1 MLTAPP
7 ATPPAPATPSAPAS
21 QTESTVFVVDDDPAL
36 RKSLRWLMESIGL
49 RVQTFASASEFLS
62 AYDPEQS
69 GCIVLDVRMPGM
81 SGLELQER
89 LREKDCQLPI
99 LVMTA
104 FGDVPMAVRAMKAGA
119 VHFFEKPVSDQVL
132 LDHVQSALVDDRR
145 RRQEQAQHR
154 NAAERYA
161 RLTAREAEV
170 IELVVQGLSSKE
182 IGSQLGVSFKTVEAH
197 RAKIMKKMEADSV
210 PHLIRLYLDL
220 PKGTRKP
227 SALSDD
233 AMQVIDDA

>member
-1 MLTAPP
+1 MLTA
-7 ATPPAPATPSAPAS
+7 TPVT
-21 QTESTVFVVDDDPAL
+21 QTEPTVSTVFVIDDDAAL
-36 RKSLRWLMESIGL
+36 RKSLRWLLESIGL
-49 RVQTFASASEFLS
+49 RVQTFASAGEFLS

-89 LREKDCQLPI
+89 LREQGCELPI

-132 LDHVQSALVDDRR
+132 LDHVQSALADDRR
-145 RRQEQAQHR
+145 RQREQALHR

-161 RLTAREAEV
+161 RLTSREAEV
-170 IELVVQGLSSKE
+170 IELVVQGLSSRE
-182 IGSQLGVSFKTVEAH
+182 IGQHLGVSFKTVEAH

-227 SALSDD
+227 SALSDTSIPVVEE
-233 AMQVIDDA
+233 A